1 MITHYFRFNRKMSL
15 FLFSDMHT
23 NTGTHTETRWAFYL
37 LSVGGKYSNA
47 SNTALLQLVKRACG
61 MKQRSCISEWH
72 LIPAARAGNTVKC
85 SITAVTK
92 YFYFPGVGPTM
103 HPALKKSQL
112 RDSVSV
118 SVTSFNFSTII
129 TPRSSQRHFPKD
141 RVGENIFVNVWTD
154 FLLMIHNFGMQ
165 SGNDDNLFL
174 YLPLLMKRNCLWG

>member
-1 MITHYFRFNRKMSL
+1 MITHYFRFSRKMSL

-37 LSVGGKYSNA
+37 LSVGGGIFKHQQYSP
-47 SNTALLQLVKRACG
+47 
-61 MKQRSCISEWH
+61 
-72 LIPAARAGNTVKC
+72 PAAGKPSMWYEAMQLYFRMTPDSSGQSWEHVKC

-103 HPALKKSQL
+103 HPAVKKSQL
-112 RDSVSV
+112 RDSISVSV

-141 RVGENIFVNVWTD
+141 RLGENIFVNV
-154 FLLMIHNFGMQ
+154 
-165 SGNDDNLFL
+165 
-174 YLPLLMKRNCLWG
+174 